1 MKRPVP
7 SAALDKARA
16 EIAAK
21 RRKRETRFADT
32 VLGWTSE
39 EEAARDAFPSTVLGW
54 DHPAAQ
60 IKAATPGDALLA
72 ALAAEEAGADAAMR
86 RRLKRFACYCL
97 AATAAV
103 VAGVALAGFMLR

>member
-1 MKRPVP
+1 MKRPAP

-54 DHPAAQ
+54 DHTAAQ
-60 IKAATPGDALLA
+60 TNAATPGDVLLA
-72 ALAAEEAGADAAMR
+72 ALAAEEAATAVR
-86 RRLKRFACYCL
+86 RRLKRFGWYCL
-97 AATAAV
+97 GATTAV
-103 VAGVALAGFMLR
+103 VVGFVLAGFMLR

>member
-1 MKRPVP
+1 MKRPAP

-60 IKAATPGDALLA
+60 INAVAPGDVLLA
-72 ALAAEEAGADAAMR
+72 ALAAEEAATAVR
-86 RRLKRFACYCL
+86 RRWKRFACYCL

-103 VAGVALAGFMLR
+103 VAGFVVAGFMLR